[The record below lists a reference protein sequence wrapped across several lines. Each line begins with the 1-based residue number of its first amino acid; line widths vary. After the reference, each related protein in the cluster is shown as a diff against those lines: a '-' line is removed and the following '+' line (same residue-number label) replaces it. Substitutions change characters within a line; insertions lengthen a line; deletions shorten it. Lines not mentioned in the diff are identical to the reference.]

1 MSNVFD
7 ILKERGFIQDV
18 TNEEGLRK
26 ELEKPV
32 VCYIG
37 FDATATSLHIGSL
50 IPIMAMMFMQKAGH
64 KVIPLLGG
72 GTTMVGDP
80 SGKTE
85 MRKMLTIEDIHKNA
99 IPIKKQF
106 EKYIDFSDDKAIMVN
121 NADWLLKLNY
131 IEFLRDIGKHFS
143 VNRMLTA
150 EAYKRR
156 IETTGLSFLEFNYML
171 LQSYDFLYLY
181 QNYALT
187 VQMGGSDQWGNIIA
201 GADLIRRV
209 EGKEVFGMVFPLIM
223 NASGEKMGKTAKG
236 AIWLD
241 EKLCS
246 SYDFYQ
252 YWINTDDR
260 DVKRFLA
267 LYTFLPMEEVNRLGK
282 LEGAEINQAKK
293 ILAYE
298 TTCITH
304 GEEAAKQAQTASA
317 SLFSS
322 TTGDDSAVPTSEI
335 KGERLKEGIPAFKLF
350 LEIGLCNSSGDARRL
365 IKQGGAYINNIKI
378 KTFDVL
384 ITLDYVKDN
393 TILLRA
399 GKKRYHKII
408 IT

>member
-1 MSNVFD
+1 
-7 ILKERGFIQDV
+7 
-18 TNEEGLRK
+18 
-26 ELEKPV
+26 
-32 VCYIG
+32 
-37 FDATATSLHIGSL
+37 
-50 IPIMAMMFMQKAGH
+50 
-64 KVIPLLGG
+64 
-72 GTTMVGDP
+72 
-80 SGKTE
+80 
-85 MRKMLTIEDIHKNA
+85 
-99 IPIKKQF
+99 
-106 EKYIDFSDDKAIMVN
+106 
-121 NADWLLKLNY
+121 
-131 IEFLRDIGKHFS
+131 
-143 VNRMLTA
+143 
-150 EAYKRR
+150 
-156 IETTGLSFLEFNYML
+156 
-171 LQSYDFLYLY
+171 
-181 QNYALT
+181 
-187 VQMGGSDQWGNIIA
+187 
-201 GADLIRRV
+201 
-209 EGKEVFGMVFPLIM
+209 
-223 NASGEKMGKTAKG
+223 MGKTAKG